1 MKRISTLNPHLEEC
15 FAMSKRRV
23 LYKVLMVSAIAFAAS
38 TSVQSQ
44 VKEVTAATANASQ
57 FDFAYRSSDNR
68 VNVFDD
74 GRDTRL
80 QLPEG
85 TLVPTVVVIQPK
97 GEVVL
102 KAHREDPY
110 LVVPGI
116 HQQIRLRWANS
127 REVAVSYSGI
137 AQVTQRLG
145 QAASFGSSAP
155 VASHGSAAKPAPVM
169 AQSGTASSPAMATME
184 RTSALGA
191 FNAQANNMSAP
202 ATAAASMSFS
212 ISRSDRTV
220 REALV
225 RWAKDASWTFDAEHW
240 TVPVDLPIVASASL
254 GTDFR
259 GAVRAMLDST
269 ALSDMPLQPCFY
281 SNQVLR
287 VVPKAERCDRM

>member
-1 MKRISTLNPHLEEC
+1 MVESK
-15 FAMSKRRV
+15 SKRRV
-23 LYKVLMVSAIAFAAS
+23 IYKLLMASAIALAAT
-38 TSVQSQ
+38 TSAHSQ
-44 VKEVTAATANASQ
+44 VRETAAATANASQ
-57 FDFAYRSSDNR
+57 FDFGYRSSDNR

-127 REVAVSYSGI
+127 REVAVSYTGI
-137 AQVTQRLG
+137 AQATQRLG

-155 VASHGSAAKPAPVM
+155 VASHGSAAKPTPVM
-169 AQSGTASSPAMATME
+169 AQTTTAPMASTE
-184 RTSALGA
+184 RIAILGA
-191 FNAQANNMSAP
+191 MNAPVGNSAAA
-202 ATAAASMSFS
+202 ATAAVANPLVSYS
-212 ISRSDRTV
+212 ISRADRTV
-220 REALV
+220 REALA

-287 VVPKAERCDRM
+287 IVPKAERCDRM

>member
-1 MKRISTLNPHLEEC
+1 
-15 FAMSKRRV
+15 MSKRRV
-23 LYKVLMVSAIAFAAS
+23 FYKVVMVSAIALAAS
-38 TSVQSQ
+38 TSVHSQ
-44 VKEVTAATANASQ
+44 VREVTAATANAAQ
-57 FDFAYRSSDNR
+57 FDFGYRSSDNR

-102 KAHREDPY
+102 KALREDPY

-127 REVAVSYSGI
+127 REVAVSYTGI

-155 VASHGSAAKPAPVM
+155 VASHGSAAKPTPVTAQSSTAPVP
-169 AQSGTASSPAMATME
+169 SMATME
-184 RTSALGA
+184 RITALGA
-191 FNAQANNMSAP
+191 LNVQMNNVSAP
-202 ATAAASMSFS
+202 TPAAAPMVSFS